1 MQTAKAPLCGGGH
14 DARQETHHMKRAKLI
29 GILTAIVLGLIVILQ
44 NTQPVETRILFIKI
58 TMPNAILLGLAL
70 LVGVAIGILMALR
83 TSGKRD
89 TTRK

>member
-1 MQTAKAPLCGGGH
+1 
-14 DARQETHHMKRAKLI
+14 MKRAKLI

-70 LVGVAIGILMALR
+70 LVGVVIGILMALR